1 MFVRQCQILTK
12 DYKMFLYSFL
22 YWKGRIL
29 GWNFHPICQTLVHW
43 ISQLTEATEVG
54 DGHDRHGPVQDVAVG
69 VVGDHRAD
77 SVGQVRAEQGC
88 K

>member
-1 MFVRQCQILTK
+1 MLQRN
-12 DYKMFLYSFL
+12 
-22 YWKGRIL
+22 R
-29 GWNFHPICQTLVHW
+29 TLN
-43 ISQLTEATEVG
+43 IMTRLTEATEVG
-54 DGHDRHGPVQDVAVG
+54 DGHDRHRPVQDVAVG